1 MFLIVGLGNPGKEY
15 EKTRHNLGFDVIDCI
30 GSKYDIQLNRKK
42 FKSICGEGIIDN
54 EKVILMKP
62 QTYMNLSGESLI
74 EAVNFYKI
82 ENENIIVIYDDIS
95 LEIGRIRLRSQGSA
109 GGHNGIKSIIANLNS
124 DKFNRIKVGA
134 GSPDGGLVS
143 HVLGK
148 FSKEERPKIEEV
160 LVVAADAAE
169 GIVCNGMSQAMNQ
182 FNGINI

>member
-1 MFLIVGLGNPGKEY
+1 MFLIIGLGNPGKEY

-30 GSKYDIQLNRKK
+30 GRKYNIQLNRRK
-42 FKSICGEGIIDN
+42 FKSIYGEGLIGN

-74 EAVNFYKI
+74 EAVNFYKVN
-82 ENENIIVIYDDIS
+82 NENIIVIYDDIS
-95 LEIGRIRLRSQGSA
+95 LEVGRIRLRPQGSA

-148 FSKEERPKIEEV
+148 FSKEQRDKIEKV
-160 LVVAADAAE
+160 LVVAADATE
-169 GIVCNGMSQAMNQ
+169 GIISKGMSEAMNQ